1 MGMIAGLT
9 RKDLMK
15 IALVN
20 PVARRCQ
27 GYHTTGTFMP
37 QLGLQVL
44 ANLVS
49 EPHQVD
55 IIDEIFGAEQTP
67 GLLTSGGYDLVG
79 MTAYTS
85 GATRAYELAGVCRA
99 NGIPCIMG
107 GPHAWAV
114 PDEAAEYFDSVAI
127 GECDGI
133 WPAIIED
140 AAAGELK
147 PRYEGSLPDLSSGL
161 GRASQGLDPIN
172 GKYDIGCIQ
181 TSRGCPI
188 GCDFCSVTL
197 FNGREIRRR
206 PIDDIIE
213 EWNSSDKPFMFV
225 VDDNFYGVGEKHAE
239 WAKELMRQIIK
250 RGKKRHWFSQ
260 TSINMGRDVEG
271 LKLAHKAGCC
281 AMLVGLETFN
291 PANLKEYSKG
301 LNTKLVEEYRQLIDG
316 FHTAGLAMFGCFIM
330 GADEDTEDVVADTA
344 LKGVQIGVDIMQITN
359 LTPLPGTKLYK
370 RWLEEGR
377 IHATNYP
384 QDWERYTFV
393 ETVYDPAKM
402 TAQRLDEMIYE
413 MRLAAA
419 NEPWVWK
426 RTLKTLLRT
435 RSIPTSVFVHQTN
448 AGWKKL
454 AKAQVPLDRE
464 RFGYDPGDSERTR
477 KLHKAFS
484 LRCGKPL

>member
-1 MGMIAGLT
+1 V
-9 RKDLMK
+9 R

-44 ANLVS
+44 ARRVPP
-49 EPHQVD
+49 PHEVE
-55 IIDEIFGAEQTP
+55 IIDEIFGAEKTAE
-67 GLLTSGGYDLVG
+67 LLMPDRYDLVG

-85 GATRAYELAGVCRA
+85 GATRAYELAQTCRQRGVS
-99 NGIPCIMG
+99 CIMG

-114 PDEAAEYFDSVAI
+114 PDEAARYFDSVAV
-127 GECDGI
+127 GECDEI
-133 WPAIIED
+133 WPQIIAD
-140 AAAGELK
+140 AAAGNLK
-147 PRYEGSLPDLSSGL
+147 RRYHGSLPDLSSGL

-206 PIDDIIE
+206 PIDDIID

-225 VDDNFYGVGEKHAE
+225 VDDNFYGVGPKHAE
-239 WAKELMRQIIK
+239 WAKELLRAIIE
-250 RGKKRHWFSQ
+250 RGRKRHWFSQ
-260 TSINMGRDVEG
+260 TSINMGRDIEG
-271 LKLAHKAGCC
+271 LRLAKKAGCC

-291 PANLKEYSKG
+291 PANLEKYGKG
-301 LNTKLVEEYRQLIDG
+301 LNTRLVEEYRELIAG
-316 FHTAGLAMFGCFIM
+316 FHRAGVAMFGCFIM

-359 LTPLPGTKLYK
+359 LTPLPGTKLYD
-370 RWLEEGR
+370 RWMKEGR
-377 IHATNYP
+377 IFATDYP
-384 QDWERYTFV
+384 EDWERYTFV
-393 ETVYDPAKM
+393 ETVYDPAGM

-419 NEPWVWK
+419 REPWVWK

-435 RSIPTSVFVHQTN
+435 RSLSTAVFVHQTN

-454 AKAQVPLDRE
+454 ARAQVPVDRE
-464 RFGYDPGDSERTR
+464 RFGYEPTDNERTR

-484 LRCGKPL
+484 LRCGKPA

>member
-1 MGMIAGLT
+1 
-9 RKDLMK
+9 MK
-15 IALVN
+15 IALIN
-20 PVARRCQ
+20 PIARRCQ

-44 ANLVS
+44 ANLVP

-67 GLLTSGGYDLVG
+67 DLLMQGQYDLVG

-85 GATRAYELAGVCRA
+85 GATRAYELAGICRQQ
-99 NGIPCIMG
+99 GIPCIMG

-114 PDEAAEYFDSVAI
+114 PDEAAKYFDSVAV
-127 GECDGI
+127 GECDEI
-133 WPAIIED
+133 WPSIIED
-140 AAAGELK
+140 AAAGNLK
-147 PRYEGSLPDLSSGL
+147 PRYDGSLPDMAGGL

-213 EWNSSDKPFMFV
+213 EWNSSDKPFIFV

-271 LKLAHKAGCC
+271 LKLAKKAGCC

-291 PANLKEYSKG
+291 PKNLKHYSKG
-301 LNTKLVEEYRQLIDG
+301 LNTKLLEEYRQLIDG

-370 RWLEEGR
+370 RWMEEGR

-384 QDWERYTFV
+384 EDWERYTFV

-419 NEPWVWK
+419 KEPWVWK
-426 RTLKTLLRT
+426 RTLKTLMRT
-435 RSIPTSVFVHQTN
+435 GSLATAIFVHQTN

-454 AKAQVPLDRE
+454 ARAQVPLDRE
-464 RFGYDPGDSERTR
+464 RFGYEPTDNERTR

-484 LRCGKPL
+484 MRCGKPL

>member
-1 MGMIAGLT
+1 MGMIVGLVW
-9 RKDLMK
+9 KVLMK

-20 PVARRCQ
+20 PIARRCQ

-44 ANLVS
+44 ANLVE
-49 EPHQVD
+49 EPHEVD
-55 IIDEIFGAEQTP
+55 IIDEGFGSDQTAD
-67 GLLTSGGYDLVG
+67 LLTPDRYDLVG

-85 GATRAYELAGVCRA
+85 GATRAYELAGICRER
-99 NGIPCIMG
+99 NIPCIMG

-114 PDEAAEYFDSVAI
+114 PDEAAEYFDSVAV

-133 WPAIIED
+133 WPQIIED
-140 AAAGELK
+140 AAAGKMED
-147 PRYEGSLPDLSSGL
+147 RYQGSLPELSDGL
-161 GRASQGLDPIN
+161 GRSAQIDPIN

-206 PIDDIIE
+206 PIDDIID
-213 EWNSSDKPFMFV
+213 EWNSSDKSFMFV
-225 VDDNFYGVGEKHAE
+225 VDDNFYGVGEAHAE
-239 WAKELMRQIIK
+239 WAKELLRAIIK

-260 TSINMGRDVEG
+260 TSINMGNDIEG
-271 LKLAHKAGCC
+271 LKLAYKAGCC

-291 PANLKEYSKG
+291 PANLKTYSKG
-301 LNTKLVEEYRQLIDG
+301 LNTKLLEEYRQLIAN
-316 FHTAGLAMFGCFIM
+316 FHKAGLAMFGCFIM
-330 GADEDTEDVVADTA
+330 GADEDTEEVVSDTV
-344 LKGVQIGVDIMQITN
+344 LKGIQIGVDIMQVTN
-359 LTPLPGTKLYK
+359 LTPLPGTKLYQ
-370 RWLEEGR
+370 RWMEEGR

-384 QDWERYTFV
+384 EDWERYTFV

-402 TAQRLDEMIYE
+402 TARRLDEMIYE
-413 MRLAAA
+413 VRLNAAK
-419 NEPWVWK
+419 NPWVWK

-435 RSIPTSVFVHQTN
+435 RSLPTTVFVHQTN

-454 AKAQVPLDRE
+454 AKAQVLVDFE
-464 RFGYDPGDSERTR
+464 RFGYEPTDNERTR
-477 KLHKAFS
+477 KLRKATS
-484 LRCGKPL
+484 LWAGKPQ